1 MFIPHICSRGWQN
14 QFSKRQ
20 ESERVR
26 ESENEKSKNKIRW
39 KLTEKKTTIE
49 EKNSMNI
56 LLYYIHR
63 KAV

>member
-1 MFIPHICSRGWQN
+1 
-14 QFSKRQ
+14 
-20 ESERVR
+20 VR